1 MIVHTLTRTAVRYR
15 RAADMVALSAFAA
28 VGFLYFAS
36 AAGIQP
42 PFHLGVL
49 LTTLSVGI
57 GMFAFG
63 IVVTALWLGP
73 RQSGPSTKSALRRIT
88 SGAARVYLMVFLM
101 MWFIASLA
109 VVIAAVAFAVDL
121 ARKF

>member
-15 RAADMVALSAFAA
+15 RAADTVALLAFAA
-28 VGFLYFAS
+28 VGFLYMAS
-36 AAGIQP
+36 AVGIQP
-42 PFHLGVL
+42 PLHLGVL
-49 LTTLSVGI
+49 LTTLSMGI

-73 RQSGPSTKSALRRIT
+73 GQFDPSTDSALRRIT
-88 SGAARVYLMVFLM
+88 SGAARVYLTGFLM
-101 MWFIASLA
+101 MWFVASLA

-121 ARKF
+121 ARTF